1 MPSCGCV
8 PAEAFVRL
16 AGLQLLESLEVIGWE
31 DAQVSA
37 DWARLRQ
44 LTMLTSLTLKQCQY
58 PR

>member
-1 MPSCGCV
+1 MT
-8 PAEAFVRL
+8 AEAFVRL
-16 AGLQLLESLEVIGWE
+16 AGLQLLQSLEVIGWE
-31 DAQVSA
+31 DSRVSA

>member
-8 PAEAFVRL
+8 TAEAFVRL

-31 DAQVSA
+31 DSHVSA

-44 LTMLTSLTLKQCQY
+44 LTMLTSLTLKKCQY